1 MKTCVNLKNHWRG
14 ACSPFCPLLRV
25 PSCFRGAVVRRQA
38 VGPGELCAETSL
50 LLCSI
55 CIAALCRFL
64 GPRHG
69 AAIALGQG
77 AWTRAIAHGW
87 GPEKHTRTF
96 FGPMSM
102 SLKTWIYD
110 LFHVVPSLPSL
121 RLMLSYFHVSL
132 FIFAP
137 QHMIASSNLCC
148 KRARP
153 LFM

>member
-1 MKTCVNLKNHWRG
+1 MRELKKPLAWCLLTFLSLAPCAKLFPGRSSKTSSCWTWRTLRRNKSL
-14 ACSPFCPLLRV
+14 ALL
-25 PSCFRGAVVRRQA
+25 
-38 VGPGELCAETSL
+38 
-50 LLCSI
+50 
-55 CIAALCRFL
+55 AALCRFL